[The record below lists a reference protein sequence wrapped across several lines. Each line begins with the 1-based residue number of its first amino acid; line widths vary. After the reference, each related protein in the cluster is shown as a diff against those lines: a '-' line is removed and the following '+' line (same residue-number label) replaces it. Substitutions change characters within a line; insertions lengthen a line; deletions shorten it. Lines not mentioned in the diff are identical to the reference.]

1 MWLSSLTLKRL
12 YYFILNLTIN
22 ILDHYY
28 AWWLNLRKQIKYDV
42 LYLRNWLLNKN
53 RIFRLKLMITWCNIK
68 YFRSNQPVLKTY
80 KITGL
85 RIQISIA
92 ADGRFRLNFKL
103 YLSLTN
109 PKIDWGVSQGK
120 LSDGKGPFLAHTDSN

>member
-12 YYFILNLTIN
+12 YYFILNLTI
-22 ILDHYY
+22 IDHYY

-103 YLSLTN
+103 YFKPLKPENQLSCQSRQAQR
-109 PKIDWGVSQGK
+109 WQG
-120 LSDGKGPFLAHTDSN
+120 SFPSSHG